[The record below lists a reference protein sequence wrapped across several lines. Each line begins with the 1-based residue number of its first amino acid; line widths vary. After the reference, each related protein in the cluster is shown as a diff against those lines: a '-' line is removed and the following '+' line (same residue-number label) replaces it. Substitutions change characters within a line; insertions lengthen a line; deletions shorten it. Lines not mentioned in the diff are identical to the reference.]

1 MDLTYNYAD
10 CPPQFVT
17 FERHLGQKVYTINF
31 QVEELQGSELQD
43 GRKYRYNTITLP
55 VGQYDRD
62 TVISALIRQKY
73 RDDEMQA
80 IINNYLL
87 DQDDKE
93 AVEEFNMMQEYRK
106 FAKNLADKFL
116 QAIQ

>member
-10 CPPQFVT
+10 CPPQFAT

-31 QVEELQGSELQD
+31 NVEEQD
-43 GRKYRYNTITLP
+43 GTESQNGQRYRYNTVTLP
-55 VGQYDRD
+55 VGQFDRA
-62 TVISALIRQKY
+62 TVISTLIRQKY

-87 DQDDKE
+87 DPEDAE
-93 AVEEFNMMQEYRK
+93 AVAEFNMMQEYRR
-106 FAKNLADKFL
+106 FAKTVADAF
-116 QAIQ
+116 IQTLD

>member
-10 CPPQFVT
+10 CPPQLAT

-31 QVEELQGSELQD
+31 NIEELDDTETQD
-43 GRKYRYNTITLP
+43 GRRYRYNTVTLP
-55 VGQYDRD
+55 VGKFDRD
-62 TVISALIRQKY
+62 TIISTLIRQKY

-87 DQDDKE
+87 DPEDAE
-93 AVEEFNMMQEYRK
+93 AVAEFNMMQEYRR
-106 FAKNLADKFL
+106 FAKTVADEFL
-116 QAIQ
+116 QILD

>member
-10 CPPQFVT
+10 ATPQFVT

-31 QVEELQGSELQD
+31 NVEEMSGEETENGQ
-43 GRKYRYNTITLP
+43 RFRYNTVTLP
-55 VGQYDRD
+55 VGQFDRD
-62 TVISALIRQKY
+62 TVISTLIRQRY

-87 DQDDKE
+87 DPDDKE
-93 AVEEFNMMQEYRK
+93 AVTEFNVMQDYRK
-106 FAKNLADKFL
+106 FAKTVADKFL
-116 QAIQ
+116 QAIE